1 MRIKLVCVGKLK
13 EKYLKDAC
21 VEYSKRISGFGRIEI
36 IEVQDEKD
44 DRPDT
49 LFVEAERILKN
60 LRPSDYIVTMEI
72 MGNMISSEQ
81 LADKMSK
88 LAVRGISDMTFIIG
102 SSNGLHEAVT
112 KKADYKLSFSK
123 MTFPHQ
129 LARVM
134 LLEQIYRAYKINQGG
149 KYHK

>member
-21 VEYSKRISGFGRIEI
+21 AEYSKRISGFGKIEI
-36 IEVQDEKD
+36 VEVRDEKD
-44 DRPDT
+44 DRPDA
-49 LFVEAERILKN
+49 LALEAEKIIKTLN
-60 LRPSDYIVTMEI
+60 AGDYIVTLEI
-72 MGNMISSEQ
+72 KGDMVSSEQ

-88 LAVRGISDMTFIIG
+88 LAVSGVSDMTFIIG
-102 SSNGLHEAVT
+102 GSNGLHESVSR
-112 KKADYKLSFSK
+112 KANYKLSLSK

-129 LARVM
+129 LARVI
-134 LLEQIYRAYKINQGG
+134 LLEQIYRVYKINQGG

>member
-1 MRIKLVCVGKLK
+1 MRVKLVCVGKLK
-13 EKYLKDAC
+13 EKYLKEAC
-21 VEYSKRISGFGRIEI
+21 NEYSKRISGFGKIEI

-44 DRPDT
+44 DRPDAMT
-49 LFVEAERILKN
+49 IEGGKILKN
-60 LRPSDYIVTMEI
+60 IRRNEYVVTLEI
-72 MGNMISSEQ
+72 KGEAQSSEQ
-81 LADKMSK
+81 LAEKMSA
-88 LAVRGISDMTFIIG
+88 LAVKGISDITFVIG
-102 SSNGLHEAVT
+102 GSNGLHEVVS
-112 KKADYKLSFSK
+112 KRADYKLSFSK

>member
-13 EKYLKDAC
+13 EKYLKEAC
-21 VEYSKRISGFGRIEI
+21 AEYIKRISGFGKIGI

-44 DRPDT
+44 DKSSVLDI
-49 LFVEAERILKN
+49 EGKRILKN
-60 LRPSDYIVTMEI
+60 IRGNDYVVALEI
-72 MGNMISSEQ
+72 KGEMISSE
-81 LADKMSK
+81 K
-88 LAVRGISDMTFIIG
+88 LAEKISGLAVKGVSDIAFIIG
-102 SSNGLHEAVT
+102 GSTGLHESVLT
-112 KKADYKLSFSK
+112 RADYKLSFSE

-149 KYHK
+149 RYHK

>member
-1 MRIKLVCVGKLK
+1 MRVKLVCVGKLK
-13 EKYLKDAC
+13 EKYLKEAC
-21 VEYSKRISGFGRIEI
+21 NEYSKRISGFGKIDI

-44 DRPDT
+44 GRPDSMII
-49 LFVEAERILKN
+49 EGDKILKN
-60 LRPSDYIVTMEI
+60 IRRNEYVVTLEI
-72 MGNMISSEQ
+72 KGEAQSSEQ
-81 LADKMSK
+81 LAEKMST
-88 LAVRGISDMTFIIG
+88 LAVKGVSDITFVIG
-102 SSNGLHEAVT
+102 GSNGLHEVVS
-112 KKADYKLSFSK
+112 KRADYKLSFSK